1 MNVRFCI
8 KDTINVFLVSA
19 LFFSLFPSISYAGD
33 PVETRYMRSDTF
45 SWDLTYYAFN
55 TTNSASHVTDSA
67 TWQTVGAG
75 HGYLRSLIYV
85 KYQDNTTAL
94 IATSAGFEVTSST
107 PTEYSETVNIPG
119 TALNTTDRIMVTVQ
133 YSPDGSTWTNMGYS
147 FLTEQLG
154 ATLLNSATWTIYYW
168 ADFTSIYN
176 PFLRR
181 YNNELVFY
189 HGDSDYPSRI
199 EGFSYTT
206 GGVTKEWH
214 DISLWTF
221 NLTTRKWFN
230 VTSWNFNISV
240 MQWNTVSMWSF
251 TVLTKTWHNLA
262 TWTFNVI
269 TKTWNAIAEWS
280 FQIWT
285 RTWHNLVE
293 WNFNLITHGWH
304 TISYWILTVSTTNIP
319 ILFMGII
326 FTVSIL
332 FLVILIGLKKKR

>member
-1 MNVRFCI
+1 MRHTVSSILLTFLLCI
-8 KDTINVFLVSA
+8 LLVSVI
-19 LFFSLFPSISYAGD
+19 PQVYATT
-33 PVETRYMRSDTF
+33 ETRYMRSDTF

-55 TTNSASHVTDSA
+55 TTNSASYVTDSE
-67 TWQTVGAG
+67 TWQTSGAG

-107 PTEYSETVNIPG
+107 PTEYSETVNIPE

-133 YSPDGSTWTNMGYS
+133 YGPDGSTWTNIGYS

-168 ADFTSIYN
+168 ADFTSTYN
-176 PFLRR
+176 PAIRR

-206 GGVTKEWH
+206 GVTKEWH
-214 DISLWTF
+214 D
-221 NLTTRKWFN
+221 
-230 VTSWNFNISV
+230 VTSWSLSLSTR
-240 MQWNTVSMWSF
+240 QWNAVESWNFSIITKMWHD
-251 TVLTKTWHNLA
+251 VA

-269 TKTWNAIAEWS
+269 TKAWNNVAEWS
-280 FQIWT
+280 FQIIT
-285 RTWHNLVE
+285 RTWHDIS
-293 WNFNLITHGWH
+293 WTINLITRSWKNVVEWSLNLITLGWH
-304 TISYWILTVSTTNIP
+304 NVALWTISLGKNTAVLWL
-319 ILFMGII
+319 L
-326 FTVSIL
+326 
-332 FLVILIGLKKKR
+332 LIGLSIVAFAFVYIVFVRR